1 MSEENNIEG
10 IRHSLAHLLAQTVKE
25 MYPGSLNAIGPTIE
39 DGFYQDF
46 EIKGKISED
55 DLPKIEDN
63 MRKKLKEWTHFDKK
77 EVILSEA
84 EEVFKDNKYK
94 VELAKEF
101 AENGKTLT
109 IYTCGGFDDLCK
121 GGHADDLSKIDPKSF
136 KLTRTAGAYWRG
148 DEKNIMLTRIYGVA
162 FTTETELN
170 EYLERQELAKDR
182 DHRKLGKEMELFVIT
197 PDVGAGLPLL
207 MPRGETIKNLLMRY
221 MRQEENKRGYQ
232 QVATPVLAQE
242 KLYQRSGHAEYYLE
256 DMYSTE
262 TDEEG
267 NKFYIK
273 PMNCPHHHMI
283 FEEMVQSYR
292 DLPLRLSEFAGLYRY
307 ELSGT
312 LTGLIRMRGPIT
324 QNDSHIYVTPDQLRS
339 EFKNLMEF
347 FAQVYEEFGMD
358 DYWYRVSLPDF
369 SKDKYGGDKEKWI
382 QASEVIKEVLDEVGA
397 KYVEAEGEAAFYGPK
412 LDVQTRNVNGK
423 EDSIATVQ
431 IDVLVPGR
439 MELTYVNDKGE
450 RVNPIVIHK
459 SLMGAFERFMGFLLE
474 KTGGDL
480 PFWVAPEQVRVLTI
494 NDSVVTYVEEIT
506 SILSDTLLMEPLK
519 YNELRYS
526 IDDRNESLGKKIKE
540 ATELKI
546 PVQLIVGPKDKEAGE
561 VSIRTKEGESKV
573 KLSELKEYLL
583 NFK

>member
-1 MSEENNIEG
+1 MSENNIEG

-25 MYPGSLNAIGPTIE
+25 MWPGSLNGIGPTIE

-46 EIKGKISED
+46 ELNGKISED
-55 DLPKIEDN
+55 DLLKIEEA
-63 MRKKLKEWTHFDKK
+63 MRAKLKEWTHFDKK
-77 EVILSEA
+77 EVSLEEA
-84 EEVFKDNKYK
+84 EEIFQDNKYK

-101 AENGKTLT
+101 AEGGKALT
-109 IYTCGGFDDLCK
+109 VYTCGGFDDLCK

-148 DEKNIMLTRIYGVA
+148 DEHNIMLTRIYGVA
-162 FTTETELN
+162 FTTETELE
-170 EYLERQELAKDR
+170 EYLERQELAKER
-182 DHRKLGKEMELFVIT
+182 DHRKLGKEMGLFVIT

-207 MPRGETIKNLLMRY
+207 LPRGEMVKNLLMRY
-221 MRQEENKRGYQ
+221 MRQEEDKMGYQ

-324 QNDSHIYVTPDQLRS
+324 QNDSHIYVTNDQLRT

-347 FAQVYEEFGMD
+347 FAKVYEQFGMD
-358 DYWYRVSLPDF
+358 NYWYRVSLPDF
-369 SKDKYGGDKEKWI
+369 SKDKYGGDKDKWLA
-382 QASEVIKEVLDEVGA
+382 ASKVITEVLDEIGA

-412 LDVQTRNVNGK
+412 LDVQMKNVNGK

-439 MELTYVNDKGE
+439 MGLAYVNEKGE
-450 RVNPIVIHK
+450 KINPIVIHK
-459 SLMGAFERFMGFLLE
+459 SIMGAFERFMGFLLE

-480 PFWVAPEQVRVLTI
+480 PFWVAPEQVRILTI
-494 NDSVVTYVEEIT
+494 NDSVSDYVDGIT
-506 SILSDTLLMEPLK
+506 TILSETLLMKPLK
-519 YNELRYS
+519 YNELRYFV
-526 IDDRNESLGKKIKE
+526 DDRNESLGKKIKE

-561 VSIRTKEGESKV
+561 VSVRTKDGESKL
-573 KLSELKEYLL
+573 KLEDLKEFLL
-583 NFK
+583 NLK